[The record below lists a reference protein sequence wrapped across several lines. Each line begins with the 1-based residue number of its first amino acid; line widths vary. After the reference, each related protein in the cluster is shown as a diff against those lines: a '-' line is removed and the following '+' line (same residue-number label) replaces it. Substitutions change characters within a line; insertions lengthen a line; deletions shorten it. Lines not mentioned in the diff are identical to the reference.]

1 MFVFL
6 ILEAFCSADGIAL
19 NPKGGSFRTPRYLD
33 QYPASLH
40 CTWMINADKN
50 HQIVLKF
57 R

>member
-6 ILEAFCSADGIAL
+6 ILEALCSADGIAL